1 LFTNLATAVHKWL
14 KGKTMSRTTP
24 VSDTHSKLGSLIEKW
39 TRTSNQFGNDTGI
52 PGLRLSRWEAP
63 TPPTSYT
70 HNASICLIAQGKKQ
84 VLLGGDSFIY
94 DANHFLISSVN
105 LPITANIMEASKEKP
120 YLGLI
125 LELDLQEISQLIV
138 DSDYSGTQNKEAQ
151 KGIAVGTLSQ
161 PLLDAFVRLLSLMD
175 EPESIKVLAPV
186 IKREIFYRLLMSEQ
200 GSRLNQIVTDGS
212 HSHQISKAIEW
223 LKNNFVKPLSVGE
236 LAAYS
241 GMSKSA
247 FYTHFRSM
255 TSMTP
260 LQFQKKLRLSE
271 ARRLMLT
278 ENLDA
283 MATTF
288 KVGYESPSQFSREYS
303 RLFGSPPSKD
313 IKALREANMV

>member
-1 LFTNLATAVHKWL
+1 MNDLQSTNRAATILAEK
-14 KGKTMSRTTP
+14 
-24 VSDTHSKLGSLIEKW
+24 IQKW
-39 TRTSNQFGNDTGI
+39 TGDATQFDTDI
-52 PGLRLSRWEAP
+52 PGLRLSRWMTP

-70 HNASICLIAQGKKQ
+70 HNPSICLIAQGKKR
-84 VLLGGDSFIY
+84 VLLGEDSYTY

-105 LPITANIMEASKEKP
+105 LPITANIIEASEEVP

-125 LELDLQEISQLIV
+125 MELDLQEISQLIV
-138 DSDYSGTQNKEAQ
+138 DSELSFSSGKEAQ
-151 KGIAVGTLSQ
+151 KGIAVGELSSSLQ
-161 PLLDAFVRLLSLMD
+161 DAFIRLMTLLE
-175 EPESIKVLAPV
+175 EPDDIKILAPV
-186 IKREIFYRLLMSEQ
+186 IKKEIFYRLLMTEQ
-200 GSRLNQIVTDGS
+200 GARLNQIVSTGS
-212 HSHQISKAIEW
+212 HGHQIAKAIDW
-223 LKNNFVKPLSVGE
+223 LKNNFVKPLSVGD

-303 RLFGSPPSKD
+303 RLFGAPPSKD
-313 IKALREANMV
+313 IKALKEANTA

>member
-1 LFTNLATAVHKWL
+1 MNDSQNMNMATSVLAEK
-14 KGKTMSRTTP
+14 
-24 VSDTHSKLGSLIEKW
+24 IQKW
-39 TRTSNQFGNDTGI
+39 TGDATQFDTKI
-52 PGLRLSRWEAP
+52 PGLRLSRWTTP

-70 HNASICLIAQGKKQ
+70 HNPSICLIAQGKKR
-84 VLLGGDSFIY
+84 VLLGQDSYIY

-105 LPITANIMEASKEKP
+105 LPITANIMEASEEEP

-125 LELDLQEISQLIV
+125 MELDLQEISQLIV
-138 DSDYSGTQNKEAQ
+138 DSELSFNSGKEAQ
-151 KGIAVGTLSQ
+151 KGIAVGELSNSLQ
-161 PLLDAFVRLLSLMD
+161 DAFIRLMTLLE
-175 EPESIKVLAPV
+175 EPDDIKILAPV
-186 IKREIFYRLLMSEQ
+186 IKREIFYRLLMTEQ
-200 GSRLNQIVTDGS
+200 GARLNQIVTTGS
-212 HSHQISKAIEW
+212 HSHQIAKAIDW
-223 LKNNFVKPLSVGE
+223 LKNNFVKPLSVGD

-303 RLFGSPPSKD
+303 RLFGAPPSKD
-313 IKALREANMV
+313 IKALKEANTA

>member
-1 LFTNLATAVHKWL
+1 
-14 KGKTMSRTTP
+14 MSRTTP

-125 LELDLQEISQLIV
+125 LELNLQEISQLIV

>member
-1 LFTNLATAVHKWL
+1 MNDLHDMNTAAAVLAEK
-14 KGKTMSRTTP
+14 
-24 VSDTHSKLGSLIEKW
+24 IQKW
-39 TRTSNQFGNDTGI
+39 TGDATQFDTEI
-52 PGLRLSRWEAP
+52 PGLKLSRWTTP
-63 TPPTSYT
+63 TQPTSYS
-70 HNASICLIAQGKKQ
+70 HNPSICLIAQGKKR
-84 VLLGGDSFIY
+84 VLLGEDSFTY
-94 DANHFLISSVN
+94 DTNHFLISSVN
-105 LPITANIMEASKEKP
+105 LPITANIVEAP

-125 LELDLQEISQLIV
+125 MELDLQEISQLIV
-138 DSDYSGTQNKEAQ
+138 DSELSFNSSKEAQ
-151 KGIAVGTLSQ
+151 KGIAVGELSAYLQ
-161 PLLDAFVRLLSLMD
+161 DAFIRLMALLD
-175 EPESIKVLAPV
+175 EPENIKILAPV
-186 IKREIFYRLLMSEQ
+186 IKREIFYRLLMTEQ
-200 GSRLNQIVTDGS
+200 GARLNQIVTTGS
-212 HSHQISKAIEW
+212 HSRQIAKAIDW
-223 LKNNFVKPLSVGE
+223 LKNNFVKPLSVGD

-303 RLFGSPPSKD
+303 RLFGAPPSKD
-313 IKALREANMV
+313 IKALRQANTA